1 MDITK
6 ALLVRSLRDLP
17 NNHSLSQSQQ
27 EMEAT
32 DIQEEDIRIS
42 INIPYIEGTRDKQR
56 RIPRSHKI
64 SSTFSFEST

>member
-17 NNHSLSQSQQ
+17 NHSLSQSQQ

-42 INIPYIEGTRDKQR
+42 INLPYIEGTSDKQR